1 MGKKKKLLR
10 FSDTKAFSNVTEPLM
25 DEVFDRKR
33 GVGKTHSLAG
43 NWGKQVFKNNNPIIL
58 ELGCGKGE
66 YSVGMGKLSPEKNFI
81 GIDIKGNRIWYGAKE
96 AIEEDLLNV
105 HFLRTRI
112 DFITAFFAKDEIDE
126 IWITFPDPQEKENR
140 ARKRLS
146 GKMFVDRYR
155 KFLKPE
161 GVIHL
166 KTDSS
171 FLYEFTQQEIIEHGY
186 KKLLSTPDLYGP
198 DFERFKESNEAGR
211 HIPTQEILTIKTYY
225 EELFSARGHIITYIQ
240 FTP

>member
-1 MGKKKKLLR
+1 
-10 FSDTKAFSNVTEPLM
+10 
-25 DEVFDRKR
+25 
-33 GVGKTHSLAG
+33 
-43 NWGKQVFKNNNPIIL
+43 
-58 ELGCGKGE
+58 
-66 YSVGMGKLSPEKNFI
+66 MGKLSPEKNFI

-126 IWITFPDPQEKENR
+126 IWITFPDPQEKGNR

-166 KTDSS
+166 KQIVVFYMS
-171 FLYEFTQQEIIEHGY
+171 LHN
-186 KKLLSTPDLYGP
+186 KKLLNMDTKNCSVLQIYMELILNDSKNQMKPVAYP
-198 DFERFKESNEAGR
+198 NSR
-211 HIPTQEILTIKTYY
+211 ILTIKTYY
-225 EELFSARGHIITYIQ
+225 EELFSARGAYYYVHSIYSLVQEKTYTFFQ
-240 FTP
+240 GRL